1 MAVNNIYLEILASF
15 SGDRQRGVSKHLPFE
30 AVRSVAEVEERA
42 RSGGKPVMLDFYADW
57 CITCKEMERKTFSD
71 PRIQQ
76 ALSGWTLLRAD
87 VTANSRWTTRHC
99 SLVSNSSAHR
109 ESSSTRLARKS
120 KKPVSS
126 VSRRPT
132 NSWPRSSR

>member
-1 MAVNNIYLEILASF
+1 M
-15 SGDRQRGVSKHLPFE
+15 SKHLPFE

-87 VTANSRWTTRHC
+87 VTANSADDKA
-99 SLVSNSSAHR
+99 L
-109 ESSSTRLARKS
+109 LARFKLFGPPGIIFFD
-120 KKPVSS
+120 KTGKEIEETRVVGFQKADEFLATLKPLI
-126 VSRRPT
+126 P
-132 NSWPRSSR
+132 